1 MLFRSMNKNNELITN
16 KKDKSFHNIGMK
28 NMIQVAKKYN
38 GDLNYNFTNNVFT
51 LEIFLFI

>member
-1 MLFRSMNKNNELITN
+1 MNKNNELITN